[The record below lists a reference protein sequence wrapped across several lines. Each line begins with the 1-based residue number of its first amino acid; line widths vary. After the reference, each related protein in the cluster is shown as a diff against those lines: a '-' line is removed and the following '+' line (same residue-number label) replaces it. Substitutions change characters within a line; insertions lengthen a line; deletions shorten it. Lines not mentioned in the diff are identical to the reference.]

1 MNLTQKFNY
10 DEFVRGFRAA
20 CERRGVDPAR
30 GATGYQVVNAVVDRR
45 RAVRKWSR
53 LPQRHWWQNP
63 DLWLNCPPYRSE
75 TEQQAVWNLFTETQ
89 ESTGAV
95 CLAGQCLRDL
105 RRELALRIVA
115 KEIGEL

>member
-1 MNLTQKFNY
+1 MLRWNYRGVIAVALTICYRKGNTSGLTQKFNY

-75 TEQQAVWNLFTETQ
+75 TEQQAV
-89 ESTGAV
+89 
-95 CLAGQCLRDL
+95 
-105 RRELALRIVA
+105 
-115 KEIGEL
+115 